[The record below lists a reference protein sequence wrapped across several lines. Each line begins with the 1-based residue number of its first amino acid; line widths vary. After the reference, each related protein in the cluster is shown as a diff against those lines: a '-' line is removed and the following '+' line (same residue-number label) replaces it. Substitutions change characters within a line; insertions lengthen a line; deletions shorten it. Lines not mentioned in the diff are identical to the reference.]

1 MIEYI
6 SNTIQAHIVR
16 KNLDNQFEFLILK
29 RSNYTNIYPGIW
41 QVITGTIKDT
51 EKPLDCAIRE
61 LLEETSL
68 TPCKIWNI
76 PYVALFYNHLDNRMH
91 TSPVFG
97 FMVNMNDTVRIS
109 NEHTEFKWLKLD
121 EILAFLE
128 LPSHIEG
135 TKIFFD
141 YILSKNSQ
149 IFEIQSN
156 E

>member
-6 SNTIQAHIVR
+6 SNTIQAHVVR
-16 KNLDNQFEFLILK
+16 QNSENDYEFLILK

-41 QVITGTIKDT
+41 QVITGTIREN
-51 EKPLDCAIRE
+51 EKALDCAIRE

-68 TPCKIWNI
+68 SPIKIWKI
-76 PYVALFYNHLDNRMH
+76 PYVALFYNHLDNRIH

-97 FMVNMNDTVRIS
+97 FLVDKDAPVIIS
-109 NEHTEFKWLKLD
+109 EEHSEFKWLKFNDL
-121 EILAFLE
+121 LKFLQ

-135 TKIFFD
+135 TKIFYD

-149 IFEIQSN
+149 IYQI
-156 E
+156 